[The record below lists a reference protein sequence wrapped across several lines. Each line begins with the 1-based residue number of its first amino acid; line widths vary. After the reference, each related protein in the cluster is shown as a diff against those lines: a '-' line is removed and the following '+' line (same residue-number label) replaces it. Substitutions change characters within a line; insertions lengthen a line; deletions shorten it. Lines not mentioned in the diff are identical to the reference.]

1 MENKEIKLY
10 VKLPVYYYF
19 IFVGLMVILPLFFIL
34 FNDIFNMNKN
44 YVLILKIISII
55 ILSFGIIMTLV
66 LFLVNIFKRIGYI
79 ITKEGITSFSPV
91 NKKTFLWNQI
101 VSYTVNGYEKKN
113 DLYLRFYTEK
123 SLKNKGQL
131 KPKYVIN
138 IPTKL
143 CKININELIEKI
155 NKIRE

>member
-10 VKLPVYYYF
+10 IKYPAYYYLV
-19 IFVGLMVILPLFFIL
+19 FVGLMVILPLFFII
-34 FNDIFNMNKN
+34 FNDSLNINKN
-44 YVLILKIISII
+44 YVLILKILSII
-55 ILSFGIIMTLV
+55 VLSFGICSSLV
-66 LFLVNIFKRIGYI
+66 LFLINISRKTGYI
-79 ITKEGITSFSPV
+79 ITKEGITLTSLV
-91 NKKTFLWNQI
+91 NKKTYLWNQI

-131 KPKYVIN
+131 NPKYVIS
-138 IPTKL
+138 IPTKY
-143 CKININELIEKI
+143 CNVNINELIEKI

>member
-1 MENKEIKLY
+1 MENNEIKLY
-10 VKLPVYYYF
+10 AKLPVYYYL
-19 IFVGLMVILPLFFIL
+19 ILVGFMVILPLFFIL
-34 FNDIFNMNKN
+34 YND
-44 YVLILKIISII
+44 YGLKIKTINII
-55 ILSFGIIMTLV
+55 ILSFGIFMTLV
-66 LFLVNIFKRIGYI
+66 LFLVNIFKKIGYT

-91 NKKTFLWNQI
+91 SKKTFLWNQI

-131 KPKYVIN
+131 KPKYVIS
-138 IPTKL
+138 IPTKY